1 MAQLPLPFDTAV
13 RMIDVLNECYAEG
26 FAVVGSATNRAAMA
40 EAAKRLDLARATFAS
55 RIIAAE
61 RLYGL
66 KADPE
71 LYRPKPK
78 PELKPIFSVDP
89 LPHDGEP
96 SAEEL
101 IEQLTRRHR
110 DRATHHDAA
119 KLRQVQV
126 KMDGPVALAFF
137 GDPHIDDPG
146 CAWGDL
152 ERDVAICRDTPGI
165 MAVNVGDTTNN
176 WVGRL
181 MGIYAQQEVT
191 TRQALTLIEWLM
203 TSLPW
208 LLWEDGN
215 HDCHDME
222 TEALTRRGWLSP
234 DKIDLNDEILSIDGS
249 GNAVWTPIIQKI
261 ERDNVDEMVSIE
273 SSVVSMAVTPNHR
286 MFHRKR
292 TSDKGWKPDLE
303 YCRADALPCRFAL
316 PVSASS
322 GNADHPIPDHW
333 ITLTGWFL
341 TDGGVRYVKDRP
353 VVTFYQS
360 KPSPKLEAALAACEL
375 KHTVSVRERNI
386 TSIMGRIL
394 KSKPLPSREY
404 RLNAEAA
411 REFMGVAQAK
421 GQVPSWVYNL
431 SDRQFTLFLEAVI
444 DGDGSWAS
452 NGLGKA
458 AMIHGTKAFLDSL
471 QAACVAHG
479 WGAHLSVA
487 RGTDWRLNVSR
498 RQEWEAERAV
508 VVKRIPAAS
517 RVWCL
522 RVPHGNFMVRRNG
535 KSHFSGNSW
544 NTQKGDVTAV
554 MHTLLKRGGIHNEG
568 GTRMQ
573 LNLPS
578 GCDVKVHVRHD
589 FPGGSQF
596 NPAHAL
602 VRETLFG
609 YRDHIMACGH
619 RHTAGY
625 IPVWHNDPQRLCHGL
640 RIGTYKDFD
649 HYAAEK
655 GFQHG
660 NWARSM
666 GTVIDPDYAHDP
678 VRFVRTF
685 FSLEEMGEYLTWR
698 REKWSLGKTHA

>member
-1 MAQLPLPFDTAV
+1 
-13 RMIDVLNECYAEG
+13 
-26 FAVVGSATNRAAMA
+26 
-40 EAAKRLDLARATFAS
+40 
-55 RIIAAE
+55 
-61 RLYGL
+61 
-66 KADPE
+66 
-71 LYRPKPK
+71 
-78 PELKPIFSVDP
+78 
-89 LPHDGEP
+89 
-96 SAEEL
+96 
-101 IEQLTRRHR
+101 
-110 DRATHHDAA
+110 
-119 KLRQVQV
+119 
-126 KMDGPVALAFF
+126 
-137 GDPHIDDPG
+137 
-146 CAWGDL
+146 
-152 ERDVAICRDTPGI
+152 
-165 MAVNVGDTTNN
+165 
-176 WVGRL
+176 
-181 MGIYAQQEVT
+181 
-191 TRQALTLIEWLM
+191 
-203 TSLPW
+203 
-208 LLWEDGN
+208 
-215 HDCHDME
+215 
-222 TEALTRRGWLSP
+222 
-234 DKIDLNDEILSIDGS
+234 
-249 GNAVWTPIIQKI
+249 
-261 ERDNVDEMVSIE
+261 
-273 SSVVSMAVTPNHR
+273 
-286 MFHRKR
+286 
-292 TSDKGWKPDLE
+292 
-303 YCRADALPCRFAL
+303 
-316 PVSASS
+316 
-322 GNADHPIPDHW
+322 
-333 ITLTGWFL
+333 
-341 TDGGVRYVKDRP
+341 
-353 VVTFYQS
+353 
-360 KPSPKLEAALAACEL
+360 
-375 KHTVSVRERNI
+375 
-386 TSIMGRIL
+386 
-394 KSKPLPSREY
+394 
-404 RLNAEAA
+404 
-411 REFMGVAQAK
+411 
-421 GQVPSWVYNL
+421 
-431 SDRQFTLFLEAVI
+431 VI

-458 AMIHGTKAFLDSL
+458 AMVHGTKAFLNSL

-479 WGAHLSVA
+479 WGAHLSIA
-487 RGTDWRLNVSR
+487 RGTDWRLNVSH
-498 RQEWEAERAV
+498 RQEWEADRAV

-554 MHTLLKRGGIHNEG
+554 MHKLLGRAGIHNDG

-666 GTVIDPDYAHDP
+666 GTVIDPDYANDP
-678 VRFVRTF
+678 VRYVRTF

>member
-1 MAQLPLPFDTAV
+1 MV
-13 RMIDVLNECYAEG
+13 DVLNECYAEG
-26 FAVVGSATNRAAMA
+26 FAIVGNSQTRAAMT
-40 EAAKRLDLARATFAS
+40 EAAQRLDISRATLAS
-55 RIIAAE
+55 RLEAAQ
-61 RLYGL
+61 RLHGI
-66 KADPE
+66 KPDPE
-71 LYRPKPK
+71 QFQPKPK
-78 PELKPIFSVDP
+78 PEPKPLFTVDP
-89 LPHDGEP
+89 LPNDGEP

-110 DRATHHDAA
+110 DRANHHDAA

-126 KMDGPVALAFF
+126 QMDGPVALAFF

-152 ERDVAICRDTPGI
+152 EPDVAICRDTPGI

-215 HDCHDME
+215 HD
-222 TEALTRRGWLSP
+222 L
-234 DKIDLNDEILSIDGS
+234 
-249 GNAVWTPIIQKI
+249 
-261 ERDNVDEMVSIE
+261 
-273 SSVVSMAVTPNHR
+273 
-286 MFHRKR
+286 
-292 TSDKGWKPDLE
+292 
-303 YCRADALPCRFAL
+303 
-316 PVSASS
+316 
-322 GNADHPIPDHW
+322 
-333 ITLTGWFL
+333 
-341 TDGGVRYVKDRP
+341 
-353 VVTFYQS
+353 
-360 KPSPKLEAALAACEL
+360 
-375 KHTVSVRERNI
+375 
-386 TSIMGRIL
+386 
-394 KSKPLPSREY
+394 
-404 RLNAEAA
+404 
-411 REFMGVAQAK
+411 
-421 GQVPSWVYNL
+421 
-431 SDRQFTLFLEAVI
+431 
-444 DGDGSWAS
+444 
-452 NGLGKA
+452 
-458 AMIHGTKAFLDSL
+458 
-471 QAACVAHG
+471 
-479 WGAHLSVA
+479 
-487 RGTDWRLNVSR
+487 
-498 RQEWEAERAV
+498 
-508 VVKRIPAAS
+508 
-517 RVWCL
+517 
-522 RVPHGNFMVRRNG
+522 
-535 KSHFSGNSW
+535 W

-554 MHTLLKRGGIHNEG
+554 MHKLLGRAGIHNEG

-678 VRFVRTF
+678 VRYVRTF